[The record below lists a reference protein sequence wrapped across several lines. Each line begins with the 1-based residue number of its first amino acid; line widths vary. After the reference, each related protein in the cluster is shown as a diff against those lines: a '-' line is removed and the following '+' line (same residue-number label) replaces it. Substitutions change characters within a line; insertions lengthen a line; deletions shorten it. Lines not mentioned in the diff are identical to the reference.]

1 LERCSELFV
10 FRHLRAQSKDW
21 AKRLVFHSPFFGR
34 RQSYSPM
41 TAGGYPK
48 ILLAI
53 GE

>member
-1 LERCSELFV
+1 LERCSALFV
-10 FRHLRAQSKDW
+10 FRYLRAQSKDW
-21 AKRLVFHSPFFGR
+21 AKRVVFHSPFFGR

-41 TAGGYPK
+41 AAGEYPK